1 MAKRTSQQSNPW
13 MMMGYSVRTTK
24 KKTRGEIIEISSHQQ
39 IHTVNQ
45 AFFPPHTEKTSFA
58 KCCNLLV
65 FCHKQCP
72 KPFKPKTWDQRPHR
86 WHKEFTATIIWLC
99 LGQGLDW
106 RHQLTK
112 LPFLTNLQDGIV
124 STSNLNLQ
132 EHTLTAPCSHCPPN
146 QCWTL
151 NLNLAGHQIH
161 LDSHH
166 QRQFHHESPKHHSGN
181 PGTTSWAHKWIPSA
195 GAKISILT
203 EKHSGIQFVDFGY
216 ICSLKATKKLNI
228 TCSSL

>member
-1 MAKRTSQQSNPW
+1 M
-13 MMMGYSVRTTK
+13 
-24 KKTRGEIIEISSHQQ
+24 EISSHQQ

-124 STSNLNLQ
+124 STFHLKFKFARAHTHCSMQPLSPQSVLDPELELGWTSDSSWLSSPAAISSRIAKTSQWQSRHNELSSQMDPLSRSKNFNLNRKTQ
-132 EHTLTAPCSHCPPN
+132 WHSV
-146 QCWTL
+146 CWFW
-151 NLNLAGHQIH
+151 IH
-161 LDSHH
+161 M
-166 QRQFHHESPKHHSGN
+166 
-181 PGTTSWAHKWIPSA
+181 
-195 GAKISILT
+195 
-203 EKHSGIQFVDFGY
+203 
-216 ICSLKATKKLNI
+216 
-228 TCSSL
+228 